1 MPKVRSVKKRI
12 KINGIVIILG
22 VLGIAFFPH
31 QLIRHSAI
39 FQDDILE
46 IVGVSLIL
54 LGQLLR
60 VSARGYKAEQSRS
73 GHQLIQNGPYSMV
86 RNPMYLG
93 IILIGL
99 GTVFFILELW
109 VAVLFAALFLLRY
122 WQLFIKEEKILQGA
136 FGPQYSAYKKSVP
149 RLFPKPGFIFK
160 KDIRNYLP
168 LKLGWFKRESLSIL
182 LVLVVCLLIE
192 FREEIKVNGWGALL
206 PEVLVLLAIGGFYFI
221 FVLFLIGRDG
231 KKTE

>member
-1 MPKVRSVKKRI
+1 MKQRI
-12 KINGIVIILG
+12 KINGIVIIA
-22 VLGIAFFPH
+22 GILSIVFFPH
-31 QLIRHSAI
+31 RFIRRSA
-39 FQDDILE
+39 FFLDDSLE

-60 VSARGYKAEQSRS
+60 VSARGYKSEQSRS
-73 GHQLIQNGPYSMV
+73 GHQLIRSGPYSMV

-109 VAVLFAALFLLRY
+109 AAAIFAVLFILCY
-122 WQLFIKEEKILQGA
+122 WQLFVKEEKILQEA
-136 FGPQYSAYKKSVP
+136 FGSQYSEYKKRVP
-149 RLFPKPGFIFK
+149 RIFPNPEFIFK

-182 LVLVVCLLIE
+182 IVLAVCLLVE
-192 FREEIKVNGWGALL
+192 FREEIRFNGWSALV
-206 PEVLVLLAIGGFYFI
+206 PETLVLLLAGVLYFI

-231 KKTE
+231 EKTE

>member
-1 MPKVRSVKKRI
+1 MPKVRPVKQRI

-22 VLGIAFFPH
+22 VLSIVFFPH
-31 QLIRHSAI
+31 QIIRHSAV

-60 VSARGYKAEQSRS
+60 VSARGYKAEQSHS
-73 GHQLIQNGPYSMV
+73 GHHLIQNGPYSMV

-109 VAVLFAALFLLRY
+109 VAALFTALFILRY
-122 WQLFIKEEKILQGA
+122 WQLFVKEEKILQEA
-136 FGPQYSAYKKSVP
+136 FGSQYSAYKKSVP
-149 RLFPKPGFIFK
+149 RIFPNPEFIFK

-192 FREEIKVNGWGALL
+192 FREEIKIKGWGALL
-206 PEVLVLLAIGGFYFI
+206 PETLVLLAAGVLYFI
-221 FVLFLIGRDG
+221 FVLFLIRRDG

>member
-1 MPKVRSVKKRI
+1 MKQRI
-12 KINGIVIILG
+12 KVNGIVIILG
-22 VLGIAFFPH
+22 VLSIALFPH
-31 QLIRHSAI
+31 RLIRHSAF

-60 VSARGYKAEQSRS
+60 VSARGYKAEQSRN

-122 WQLFIKEEKILQGA
+122 WQLFVKEEKILQES
-136 FGPQYSAYKKSVP
+136 FGQQYSAYKKSVP
-149 RLFPKPGFIFK
+149 RIFPNPEFIFK
-160 KDIRNYLP
+160 RDIRNYLP
-168 LKLGWFKRESLSIL
+168 LKPGWFKRESLSII
-182 LVLVVCLLIE
+182 LVLIVCLLIE
-192 FREEIKVNGWGALL
+192 FREEIKINGWGALL
-206 PEVLVLLAIGGFYFI
+206 PETLILLAAGCMYFI
-221 FVLFLIGRDG
+221 FVLLLIRRDE

>member
-1 MPKVRSVKKRI
+1 MKQRI

-22 VLGIAFFPH
+22 VLSIVFFPH
-31 QLIRHSAI
+31 QLIRHSAF
-39 FQDDILE
+39 FQDDVLE

-60 VSARGYKAEQSRS
+60 VSARGYKAEQSRN
-73 GHQLIQNGPYSMV
+73 GHQLIQSGPYSMV

-122 WQLFIKEEKILQGA
+122 RQLFIKEEKILQEA
-136 FGPQYSAYKKSVP
+136 FGLQYVEYKKRVP
-149 RLFPKPGFIFK
+149 RIFPNPEFIFK
-160 KDIRNYLP
+160 RDIRNYLP
-168 LKLGWFKRESLSIL
+168 LKLDWFKRESLSML

-192 FREEIKVNGWGALL
+192 FREEIKINGWGALL
-206 PEVLVLLAIGGFYFI
+206 PEMLFLLVAGFLYFI
-221 FVLFLIGRDG
+221 VVLFLIRRDG